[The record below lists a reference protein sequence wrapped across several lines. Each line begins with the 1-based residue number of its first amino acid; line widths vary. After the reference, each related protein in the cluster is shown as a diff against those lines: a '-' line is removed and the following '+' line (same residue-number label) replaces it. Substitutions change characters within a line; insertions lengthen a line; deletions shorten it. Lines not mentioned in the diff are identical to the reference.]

1 MHAHGLAGRKE
12 TNTGVKV
19 DAGGLVSVVN
29 RGGGPPLD
37 KGVGAM
43 EAGGVGRARGMGMSS
58 SDRRGQLMRE
68 RERAGA
74 WARWHVGQW
83 RQWRG
88 ALMQVGL
95 GRLKIFDFF
104 EFCPIFI

>member
-68 RERAGA
+68 RERESWCVGPLACGA
-74 WARWHVGQW
+74 MATVA
-83 RQWRG
+83 RG
-88 ALMQVGL
+88 ADAG
-95 GRLKIFDFF
+95 GPG
-104 EFCPIFI
+104 PIKNI

>member
-68 RERAGA
+68 RERELVRGPAGM
-74 WARWHVGQW
+74 WGNGDS
-83 RQWRG
+83 G
-88 ALMQVGL
+88 A
-95 GRLKIFDFF
+95 GR
-104 EFCPIFI
+104 

>member
-43 EAGGVGRARGMGMSS
+43 EAGGVGRPRDMGMSS

-68 RERAGA
+68 REL
-74 WARWHVGQW
+74 V
-83 RQWRG
+83 RG
-88 ALMQVGL
+88 AAGMWGNGDSGT
-95 GRLKIFDFF
+95 GR
-104 EFCPIFI
+104 